1 MEFDLKKSTEIL
13 RRTPY
18 VLETLLQGLSE
29 EWTHTNE
36 GDATWSPFD
45 VVGHLIHGEKT
56 DWMIRMEII
65 LSKGTQEKF
74 TSFDRFA
81 QFEESKGKNLTQL
94 LEEFKSIRKQ
104 NIALLASKK
113 LTAADLQKKG
123 VHPVFGEV
131 TLQQLLAT
139 WTAHDLGHLG
149 QIARV
154 MAKQYKTAVG
164 PWKQYLPILEK

>member
-1 MEFDLKKSTEIL
+1 MEFDLKKSVEIL
-13 RRTPY
+13 SRTPY

-29 EWTHTNE
+29 EWTHNNE
-36 GDATWSPFD
+36 GENTWSPFD
-45 VVGHLIHGEKT
+45 VLGHLIHGEKT
-56 DWMIRMEII
+56 DWMTRMEII
-65 LSKGTQEKF
+65 LTKGTQQKF
-74 TSFDRFA
+74 DSFDRFA

-94 LEEFKSIRKQ
+94 LEGFKSIRKQ
-104 NIALLASKK
+104 NIALLESKK
-113 LTAADLQKKG
+113 LSAIDLQKRG

-131 TLQQLLAT
+131 TLEQLLAT
-139 WTAHDLGHLG
+139 WTAHDLGHIG

>member
-1 MEFDLKKSTEIL
+1 MEFDLKKSVEIL
-13 RRTPY
+13 SRTPY

-29 EWTHTNE
+29 EWTHNNE
-36 GDATWSPFD
+36 GENTWSPFD
-45 VVGHLIHGEKT
+45 VLGHLIHGEKT
-56 DWMIRMEII
+56 DWMTRMEII
-65 LSKGTQEKF
+65 LTKGTQQKF
-74 TSFDRFA
+74 DSFDRFA

-104 NIALLASKK
+104 NIALLESKK
-113 LTAADLQKKG
+113 LSAIDLQKRG

-131 TLQQLLAT
+131 TLEQLLAT
-139 WTAHDLGHLG
+139 WTAHDLGHIG